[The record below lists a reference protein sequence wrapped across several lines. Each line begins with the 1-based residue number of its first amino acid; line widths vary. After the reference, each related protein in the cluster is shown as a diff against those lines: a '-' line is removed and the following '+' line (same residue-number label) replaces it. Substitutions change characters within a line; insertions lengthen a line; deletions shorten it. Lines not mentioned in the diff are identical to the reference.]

1 MLRSIRSSRCSLSA
15 TANFTA
21 EQSQNRIY
29 LQDAKREQDA
39 KLLNSTGS
47 SVGGASVGSSQQK
60 DHHHH
65 QAPPGSVGGS
75 PKVPLRGIIPVVSD
89 ARVPHSPADS
99 VSEITAG
106 REVDSLK
113 IAAAAIQTSAAPPV
127 AEIQPCD

>member
-1 MLRSIRSSRCSLSA
+1 M
-15 TANFTA
+15 
-21 EQSQNRIY
+21 
-29 LQDAKREQDA
+29 QDAKREQDA

-47 SVGGASVGSSQQK
+47 SGGAASVGSSQQK
-60 DHHHH
+60 DPASHR
-65 QAPPGSVGGS
+65 APGSVGGS

-113 IAAAAIQTSAAPPV
+113 IAAAVIQTSPV

>member
-1 MLRSIRSSRCSLSA
+1 M
-15 TANFTA
+15 
-21 EQSQNRIY
+21 
-29 LQDAKREQDA
+29 QDAKREQDA

-47 SVGGASVGSSQQK
+47 SGGAASVGSSHQQHK
-60 DHHHH
+60 DPASHHHGG
-65 QAPPGSVGGS
+65 APGSVGGS

-113 IAAAAIQTSAAPPV
+113 IAAAAIQPSAAPV

>member
-1 MLRSIRSSRCSLSA
+1 M
-15 TANFTA
+15 
-21 EQSQNRIY
+21 
-29 LQDAKREQDA
+29 QDAKREQDA

-47 SVGGASVGSSQQK
+47 SVGGASVGSSQQQK
-60 DHHHH
+60 DQHHGHH
-65 QAPPGSVGGS
+65 SALQQPGSVGGS

-113 IAAAAIQTSAAPPV
+113 IAAAVIHTSAAPPV